1 MEVKDRA
8 KLDGVVA
15 YTAWF
20 LWRER
25 NSRIFENHYS
35 PFGFVAGQV
44 RSATTAR
51 ALAFVRVVDDD
62 LG

>member
-1 MEVKDRA
+1 MEASGRA
-8 KLDGVVA
+8 TLDGVVA

-25 NSRIFENHYS
+25 NSRIFENKYNS
-35 PFGFVAGQV
+35 LGVVADSI
-44 RSATTAR
+44 RSATKAR